1 VSPRQRSR
9 IQTCDEAAARGRLG
23 DARAQLE
30 LAELAAGDSTPE
42 QRNAA
47 ASCAVLAGIAA
58 ADAACCK
65 ALGQRSRS
73 QNHRDALELVRQ
85 VTPGGAD
92 AAKQLERLLGLKD
105 QAQYGFEG
113 VGGRR
118 ALTALRQARAL
129 VAFAEGVLA
138 RQ

>member
-1 VSPRQRSR
+1 MSPRPASR
-9 IQTCDEAAARGRLG
+9 VQTCDEAAARSRLG

-30 LAELAAGDSTPE
+30 LAELGVADGAPE
-42 QRNAA
+42 QKKAA

-105 QAQYGFEG
+105 QAQYGFERL
-113 VGGRR
+113 GGQR

-129 VAFAEGVLA
+129 VAFAESVLA
-138 RQ
+138 R